1 MSETSNPALSSAG
14 DSKGV
19 SPRVASTAARVG
31 ESLAPAEHAFLL
43 ELQLDL
49 LRYFLDNQTSTGLVL
64 DRQRNHGPRE
74 AHGLCSTAT
83 TGMGL
88 IGLALAAQSPYR
100 LLSHADAVARIR
112 AAMGAALDHLPH
124 EHGIMPHFVHSA
136 DREVHGADRLSTID
150 SSWLVAG
157 ALAAAALLEDLDLE
171 TLAAKL
177 YDRID
182 WHHWTAPDERD
193 RRGLIRHGKGPDG
206 HFLGSSWDRLN
217 GETVFMYVLA
227 AGAAES
233 RSIARESWRALSPF
247 YGTVA
252 GLRFN
257 NSDLGLFV
265 FQYGLDL
272 LDPATWRA
280 GDGIDLWAEA
290 RVATTANYHACRL
303 AAERF
308 TTYRFHWGIS
318 AGDGPGQPPST
329 DIYRCYTPAEAL
341 DGTAH
346 LTAALAAVAHA
357 PAIVL
362 DNLRTAENDGL
373 LRSRGRYG
381 FSNINVDEKWVGR
394 DMIGIDAGA
403 AMLALDNYLMN
414 DRIRTAFH
422 SIPCVQQGLRRL
434 GFHTIDGSQAPPDR
448 LAA

>member
-1 MSETSNPALSSAG
+1 
-14 DSKGV
+14 
-19 SPRVASTAARVG
+19 
-31 ESLAPAEHAFLL
+31 
-43 ELQLDL
+43 
-49 LRYFLDNQTSTGLVL
+49 
-64 DRQRNHGPRE
+64 
-74 AHGLCSTAT
+74 
-83 TGMGL
+83 
-88 IGLALAAQSPYR
+88 
-100 LLSHADAVARIR
+100 
-112 AAMGAALDHLPH
+112 
-124 EHGIMPHFVHSA
+124 
-136 DREVHGADRLSTID
+136 
-150 SSWLVAG
+150 
-157 ALAAAALLEDLDLE
+157 
-171 TLAAKL
+171 
-177 YDRID
+177 
-182 WHHWTAPDERD
+182 
-193 RRGLIRHGKGPDG
+193 
-206 HFLGSSWDRLN
+206 
-217 GETVFMYVLA
+217 MYVLA
-227 AGAAES
+227 AGAAEG

-272 LDPATWRA
+272 LDLANWKA
-280 GDGIDLWAEA
+280 ADGIDLWAEA

-329 DIYRCYTPAEAL
+329 DIYRCYTPAESL

-346 LTAALAAVAHA
+346 LTATLAAVAHA
-357 PAIVL
+357 PEIVL
-362 DNLRTAENDGL
+362 ENLRTAENEGL

-414 DRIRTAFH
+414 DRIRAAFH
-422 SIPCVQQGLRRL
+422 SVPCVQQGLSLL
-434 GFHTIDGSQAPPDR
+434 GFRTIDRPQAPESPPDR

>member
-1 MSETSNPALSSAG
+1 MPM
-14 DSKGV
+14 
-19 SPRVASTAARVG
+19 
-31 ESLAPAEHAFLL
+31 
-43 ELQLDL
+43 
-49 LRYFLDNQTSTGLVL
+49 GLVL
-64 DRQRNHGPRE
+64 DRQRNHGPRQ

-88 IGLALAAQSPYR
+88 IGLALAAQDPYR
-100 LLSHADAVARIR
+100 LLSRADAVTRTR
-112 AAMGAALDHLPH
+112 AAISAALDELPH
-124 EHGIMPHFVHSA
+124 ERGIMPHFVHSA
-136 DREVHGADRLSTID
+136 DGEVHGADRLSTID

-157 ALAAAALLEDLDLE
+157 ALTAAALLVDGELE

-182 WHHWTAPDERD
+182 WHHWTAPHEAD
-193 RRGLIRHGKGPDG
+193 RSGLIRHGKGADG
-206 HFLGSSWDRLN
+206 RFLQSSWDRVN

-227 AGAAES
+227 AGAAEN
-233 RSIARESWRALSPF
+233 RSITRASWQALSPC

-252 GLRFN
+252 GFRFN

-272 LDPATWRA
+272 LDLVNWRVA
-280 GDGIDLWAEA
+280 DGIDLWAEA
-290 RVATTANYHACRL
+290 RVATAANHHACRL

-308 TTYRFHWGIS
+308 ATYRFHWGIS
-318 AGDGPGQPPST
+318 AGDGPGRPPT
-329 DIYRCYTPAEAL
+329 RDVYRCYTPAETL

-346 LTAALAAVAHA
+346 LTATLAALAHA
-357 PAIVL
+357 PAVVL
-362 DNLRTAENDGL
+362 ENLRTAENDNL
-373 LRSRGRYG
+373 LRARGRYG
-381 FSNINVDEKWVGR
+381 FSNVNVDEKWVGS

-422 SIPCVQQGLRRL
+422 SIPYVRQGLSRL
-434 GFHTIDGSQAPPDR
+434 GFCTIDGSQAPSEN